1 MAGQKMIIGE
11 NDRIIVPPNVLSKLK
26 LKPGSTITL
35 KTMIGPN
42 GKVENLKAMIGPNGM
57 MQIPKDVITKLGVKK
72 GGSVEIIWH

>member
-11 NDRIIVPPNVLSKLK
+11 NDRIPVPPDVLSKLK

-35 KTMIGPN
+35 KTIIGPN

-57 MQIPKDVITKLGVKK
+57 IQIPKDVMTKLGVKK